1 MQCFYCFFYWT
12 SRVHSFQL
20 TETLCLFCRV
30 NAVHSYKTLSGTG
43 VNTGAARGTFAVIDN
58 CVIVRYHH
66 CARGTLLLA
75 YLTADTAVC
84 ANGSCDL
91 AAVL

>member
-1 MQCFYCFFYWT
+1 MILFL
-12 SRVHSFQL
+12 SEKRILSFSQVYAISSYKAL
-20 TETLCLFCRV
+20 SGAGV
-30 NAVHSYKTLSGTG
+30 NA
-43 VNTGAARGTFAVIDN
+43 GAAGGTLAVIDN

-66 CARGTLLLA
+66 SARGTLLLA

-91 AAVL
+91 AAIL